1 MARIT
6 PKTNWIGADIPV
18 ASDFNRIEGNTQQ
31 ASHELDDFFLEPK
44 TISTNLTF
52 QDGIETNTIEPATG
66 DTVTI
71 SGVGFKDGG
80 IIGLIWGE

>member
-6 PKTNWIGADIPV
+6 PKTNWIGADIPL

-31 ASHELDDFFLEPK
+31 AFDEIDDFFDVDVVNNK
-44 TISTNLTF
+44 ITF
-52 QDGIETNTIEPATG
+52 PDGIKTNTIEPATG
-66 DTVTI
+66 ETVTI

-80 IIGLIWGE
+80 IIGLIWGA